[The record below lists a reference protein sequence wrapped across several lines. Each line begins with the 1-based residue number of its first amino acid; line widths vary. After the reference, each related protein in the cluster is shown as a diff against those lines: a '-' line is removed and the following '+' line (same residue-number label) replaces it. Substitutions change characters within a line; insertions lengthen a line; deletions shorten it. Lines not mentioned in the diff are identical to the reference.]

1 MLSGNK
7 ELEKA
12 IQLLEE
18 TPDANLKQVRAL
30 QAFEK
35 SLSYMSLHQYEP
47 CSEGFQRCVKL
58 NNWSHG
64 LYYFVAGAAYVERYR
79 ELKASDSEKA
89 AVAKAK
95 AAELL
100 RKAPEHI
107 GKRKMMGRQLPFDA
121 FVSRKIQKWEQRAK
135 EWHCDFIDAV
145 GVAPIEE
152 MIYFWNGYKRMR
164 HEHLEVSMKKLDWST
179 SDANPYW
186 SKEGLDE
193 QSILQLLRAVVLRSL
208 DRRHEA
214 RAILQEILAHQWY
227 EFKGGL
233 KDNWTL
239 PVAHYEMAVNYWK
252 DYCENAETT
261 ALKEAKKWLDKALAW
276 EAYDLDAR

>member
-1 MLSGNK
+1 MLSSNR

-12 IQLLEE
+12 IRLLEE

-35 SLSYMSLHQYEP
+35 SLSYMSAHQYEL

-64 LYYFVAGAAYVERYR
+64 LYYFLAGAAYVERYR
-79 ELKASDSEKA
+79 ELKSVDADKA
-89 AVAKAK
+89 QAAKAK
-95 AAELL
+95 ATELL
-100 RKAPEHI
+100 KATPEHV

-135 EWHCDFIDAV
+135 EWNCDFIDAV
-145 GVAPIEE
+145 GVAPMEE

-164 HEHLEVSMKKLDWST
+164 SEHLEVSMKKLDWST
-179 SDANPYW
+179 SEANPYW
-186 SKEGLDE
+186 SKESLDE
-193 QSILQLLRAVVLRSL
+193 QAILKLLRAVVLRNL
-208 DRRHEA
+208 DRREEA
-214 RAILQEILAHQWY
+214 RLVLQEVLAHQWH

-239 PVAHYEMAVNYWK
+239 PVAHYEMAVTYWK
-252 DYCENAETT
+252 DYCEDGNTT
-261 ALKEAKKWLDKALAW
+261 SLNEAKKWLDKASGW